1 MVRKLAFSVWLTLLI
16 IPFSAQGLGLGEIT
30 LHSALNQPLDA
41 DIELLS
47 VESGDLVTLVATMA
61 SADLFARYGLDR
73 AAFLS
78 SINLAI
84 QRQPGGRHII
94 HVSSNSSITEPF
106 VTMLIELDWAR
117 GHMLREYTVLLD
129 PPIFAAQADQPAPT
143 PVAPTPRTSTR
154 TTGTVVRMPEPE
166 PEPIVEADS
175 EPVYRQPSAT
185 RPMPAAERPDEY
197 RVQRNDTLWELA
209 RDMRPAGTE
218 INQMMIA
225 MFRANPEA
233 FYGNINRLK
242 AGVILRIP
250 DSVAM
255 ADINRAAATNEV
267 KRQMV
272 EWKPDVY
279 ASYYA
284 SGTEENGRL
293 RLVPADSAS
302 LSGAGVTGADEELAQ
317 ELADQTT
324 ENLLLRQQIEDL
336 SMRVDEQDRLL
347 EVQDSELALLQSQLS
362 ADAAE
367 DTQVVLDDGAAGIE
381 PDVSDDTIGDDTGA
395 DLADTT
401 AADSATDAGADTAA
415 DAAAITTEPAA
426 DTATATRPVPSVVTR
441 PRREP
446 SFMERVMDLA
456 GNQWVW
462 IGLGVLVLSIGG
474 LSFARRRREDSG
486 YAEVLGDEPYDS
498 DELGSTGTARIKA
511 IPQADD
517 GIVVEESMAPDMA
530 PFDDTV
536 ADEDAAELGEE
547 TIDEAADALD
557 IDLGGDDLDS
567 TMPGVEVDI
576 ADLEQTV
583 SGETAVNLEG
593 ADPLAEADFHM
604 AYGLYDQAADLV
616 QKALEKEPER
626 NEFRTK
632 LAEIFFVWGNKDSFM
647 ETVQYLYEHQDDMAD
662 GEWDKIV
669 IMGRQ
674 IDESNSLFAGESG
687 AATVAVVDMQLEE
700 TKVTEVDVDL
710 LTGTGA
716 HEVMSGETE
725 ETAFDDV
732 FGDAADDGDMLG
744 MDEGQGDE
752 LDVSGLAAAEL
763 GGDEEQGLDE
773 VIDAAA
779 SDSDDLDATGQTA
792 ELNIDDL
799 ALGDEL
805 DATGTMQIIDMD
817 DEEEGV
823 GAETMEV
830 KVAAKRQSEEE
841 GLDFDFSA
849 EPEEPA
855 TDPGATAQMPT
866 LSMDDDEDDE
876 EQMFTDVFG
885 EADESR
891 ISDNLDLDIGADVD
905 SGTTDDTVAQTTE
918 MTREMEA
925 ADDEDGLD
933 HTGTMKLP
941 DPRPVDA
948 TGMHE
953 VTGIHEAIV
962 SDEDFTGTVKLPDSE
977 ADAET
982 LSEVGTK
989 LDLARAYVD
998 MGDPDGARSI
1008 LEEVLEEG
1016 NDQQKAEAQTL
1027 IDNLP

>member
-1 MVRKLAFSVWLTLLI
+1 MVRKLAFSICLTLLI
-16 IPFSAQGLGLGEIT
+16 VPFSAQGLGLGEIT
-30 LHSALNQPLDA
+30 LNSALNQPLDA

-47 VESGDLVTLVATMA
+47 VEPEDLVTLVATMA
-61 SADLFARYGLDR
+61 SADLFDRYGLDR
-73 AAFLS
+73 AAFLG
-78 SINLAI
+78 SIRLEI
-84 QRQPGGRHII
+84 RRQSGDRHVI
-94 HVSSNSSITEPF
+94 HISSNSSITEPF

-129 PPIFAAQADQPAPT
+129 PPIFAAQPDQPAPT
-143 PVAPTPRTSTR
+143 PVAPTPRTSTS

-166 PEPIVEADS
+166 PIVEPDS
-175 EPVYRQPSAT
+175 KPVYRQPSAT
-185 RPMPAAERPDEY
+185 RAMPAAERPDEY

-209 RDMRPAGTE
+209 RDMRPAGIE

-250 DSVAM
+250 DSVEM
-255 ADINRAAATNEV
+255 ADINRTAATDEV

-272 EWKPDVY
+272 EWRPDVY
-279 ASYYA
+279 ASYV
-284 SGTEENGRL
+284 SGAEENGRL
-293 RLVPADSAS
+293 RLVPADSS
-302 LSGAGVTGADEELAQ
+302 SQGGGGVTGADEELAQ

-324 ENLLLRQQIEDL
+324 ENLLLRDQIEDL
-336 SMRVDEQDRLL
+336 STRVDEQDRLL

-362 ADAAE
+362 VDDAA
-367 DTQVVLDDGAAGIE
+367 DDGVTITE
-381 PDVSDDTIGDDTGA
+381 PDISDGTTADDTGA
-395 DLADTT
+395 DLADAT
-401 AADSATDAGADTAA
+401 AADTTTDAGADTAA
-415 DAAAITTEPAA
+415 DATTEPGA
-426 DTATATRPVPSVVTR
+426 DTTTTTRPVPSVVTR
-441 PRREP
+441 PRRDP
-446 SFMERVMDLA
+446 SLMERAMDLA

-462 IGLGVLVLSIGG
+462 IGLGVLVLGIGG
-474 LSFARRRREDSG
+474 MSFARRRREDSG
-486 YAEVLGDEPYDS
+486 YAEILGDEPYGA
-498 DELGSTGTARIKA
+498 DEMESSGTARIKA
-511 IPQADD
+511 IPRAED
-517 GIVVEESMAPDMA
+517 GIVVEESVVPDVD
-530 PFDDTV
+530 PFADTIAHEDD
-536 ADEDAAELGEE
+536 AEESGE

-557 IDLGGDDLDS
+557 LGGPGVDLES
-567 TMPGVEVDI
+567 TMPGVEVDV
-576 ADLEQTV
+576 ADLDQTV

-616 QKALEKEPER
+616 QKALEKEPGR
-626 NEFRTK
+626 TEFRTK

-647 ETVQYLYEHQDDMAD
+647 ETVQYLHEHQDEMAD
-662 GEWDKIV
+662 GEWDKIA

-674 IDESNSLFAGESG
+674 IDESSSLFSGESG
-687 AATVAVVDMQLEE
+687 AASVAIVDMQLEE

-732 FGDAADDGDMLG
+732 FSDAGMDADDGNMLN
-744 MDEGQGDE
+744 MDEERDDE

-763 GGDEEQGLDE
+763 GDDEEQGLDE
-773 VIDAAA
+773 AIGAAA
-779 SDSDDLDATGQTA
+779 AVASEDLDATGQTA

-799 ALGDEL
+799 GLGDEL
-805 DATGTMQIIDMD
+805 DATGTMQVVDMD
-817 DEEEGV
+817 DEDEGV
-823 GAETMEV
+823 GIETMEI
-830 KVAAKRQSEEE
+830 KAEAKQKSEEE
-841 GLDFDFSA
+841 GLDFDFSGEA
-849 EPEEPA
+849 EEPA
-855 TDPGATAQMPT
+855 ADPGATAQMPT
-866 LSMDDDEDDE
+866 LSMDDEDDE

-891 ISDNLDLDIGADVD
+891 ISDNLDLDIGADID
-905 SGTTDDTVAQTTE
+905 SGTTDDTIAQTTE
-918 MTREMEA
+918 MTREMDA
-925 ADDEDGLD
+925 ADDGDGLD

-941 DPRPVDA
+941 DPSPVDA

-962 SDEDFTGTVKLPDSE
+962 DEDYTGTMKLPDSE